1 MEGSPTDSQGVFQGG
16 AAVSAAPT
24 KMIVPSVLL
33 VQRRPLHP
41 LKLQSV
47 CICAICGRHTDQDN
61 LWEVC
66 AIYRTFSRTQRTPT
80 YLVRSVSTMPR

>member
-1 MEGSPTDSQGVFQGG
+1 MKGSPTDSQGVFQGG

-41 LKLQSV
+41 LKLHLCASVQSV
-47 CICAICGRHTDQDN
+47 GDAPHQDN